1 MSLCRIVCKS
11 LSLYEVVKSLLVFES
26 KVNEHANQLKT
37 RMKNA
42 QALHA
47 NNLQRQ
53 FAPAVPAVPSGI
65 KMRAAPIA
73 PALAASR
80 AQPSPS
86 LRTPLEPEAFLV
98 FFNSLSL

>member
-1 MSLCRIVCKS
+1 M
-11 LSLYEVVKSLLVFES
+11 VFES

-37 RMKNA
+37 FMKKT
-42 QALHA
+42 QLK
-47 NNLQRQ
+47 NNLKKFGKFKRQ
-53 FAPAVPAVPSGI
+53 FAQAKLHPSVPSGI

>member
-1 MSLCRIVCKS
+1 M
-11 LSLYEVVKSLLVFES
+11 VFES

-37 RMKNA
+37 FMKNA
-42 QALHA
+42 QAMHA
-47 NNLQRQ
+47 NNLKKLGDFKRQ

-65 KMRAAPIA
+65 KRRAEPIA

-80 AQPSPS
+80 AKLSPS

>member
-1 MSLCRIVCKS
+1 M
-11 LSLYEVVKSLLVFES
+11 VFES
-26 KVNEHANQLKT
+26 KVIEPAD
-37 RMKNA
+37 RMKTLMKTARLKNSLKRLRA
-42 QALHA
+42 FK
-47 NNLQRQ
+47 RQ
-53 FAPAVPAVPSGI
+53 FAQAKLHPSVPSGI